1 MTPKYLRFYD
11 IAITVA
17 ESNEDDRLDK
27 GLSGS
32 FARTCE
38 MMAKPKTSCCFI
50 VESISLF
57 RRYEISSLD
66 VMEKIM
72 LNASWS
78 TV

>member
-1 MTPKYLRFYD
+1 
-11 IAITVA
+11 
-17 ESNEDDRLDK
+17 
-27 GLSGS
+27 
-32 FARTCE
+32 

-50 VESISLF
+50 VKSISLF